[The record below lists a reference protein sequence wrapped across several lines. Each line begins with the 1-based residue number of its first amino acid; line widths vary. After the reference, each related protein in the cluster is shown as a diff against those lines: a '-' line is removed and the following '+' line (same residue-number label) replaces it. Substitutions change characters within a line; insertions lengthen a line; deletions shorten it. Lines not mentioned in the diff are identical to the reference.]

1 MGSHWQAMSE
11 KSRKMWETDGQL
23 LLPHF
28 QIILQLFPERCNQP
42 LFIDKQIQRIIDI
55 SNNDIRKSVRMRP
68 LAL

>member
-1 MGSHWQAMSE
+1 MGVALASHV
-11 KSRKMWETDGQL
+11 RKITENVGTDGQL

-55 SNNDIRKSVRMRP
+55 SNNDIRS
-68 LAL
+68 